1 MSGETDAE
9 LQVEVRFIIPRGK
22 TEVSV
27 TECLSLGYDR
37 SREAGHGP
45 VWVTEEEVLA
55 LQPSKTVS
63 PVVISNK
70 QPSLNVF
77 FCRMC
82 LSWIR
87 SPGQLLI
94 TSQSLKVLSWVQ
106 GRHLFIYI

>member
-70 QPSLNVF
+70 QPVSKCVLRKDVF
-77 FCRMC
+77 VVDPFSGPAFDHISKFKSTIVGPR
-82 LSWIR
+82 
-87 SPGQLLI
+87 
-94 TSQSLKVLSWVQ
+94 
-106 GRHLFIYI
+106 